1 MEGVFER
8 LSKWPYDKTWSM
20 VFEEEFMKEYNLK
33 YDKPEPLRKAA
44 QRRIPAGIEN
54 IIKTERPELNKL
66 LNLRTKVSHGKM
78 IVVHGRVEKSSSR
91 PNGIK
96 RKKGLFYGEFIRHH
110 KGKIVHQID
119 EARTTN
125 VIILLSH

>member
-1 MEGVFER
+1 
-8 LSKWPYDKTWSM
+8 M

-33 YDKPEPLRKAA
+33 YDKPEPERRVS

-54 IIKTERPELNKL
+54 VIKTERPELNKL

-78 IVVHGRVEKSSSR
+78 IVVQGRVEKSSSR

-96 RKKGLFYGEFIRHH
+96 RKKRLFYGEFIKQHTPNS
-110 KGKIVHQID
+110 ICQMD
-119 EARTTN
+119 EAHTINISATAESLEKKRCW
-125 VIILLSH
+125 IKSSHG